1 MASWRLI
8 VCTGI
13 INSILL
19 RSRRPILQSKFL
31 QVSAMHRGG
40 GYGGRGY
47 GGYYNSPF
55 NTFINLSDL
64 FFYWDPY
71 YSRRQRMRQRDS
83 TGPNF
88 FEAIFSFGESAVHAA
103 CRLLFPAVM
112 CGQQPK

>member
-1 MASWRLI
+1 
-8 VCTGI
+8 
-13 INSILL
+13 
-19 RSRRPILQSKFL
+19 
-31 QVSAMHRGG
+31 MHRGG

-71 YSRRQRMRQRDS
+71 YSRRQRMRQRAS

-88 FEAIFSFGESAVHAA
+88 FEAIFSFGESAVAWLVVR
-103 CRLLFPAVM
+103 CYSLLQCVVNSPHNHLH
-112 CGQQPK
+112 